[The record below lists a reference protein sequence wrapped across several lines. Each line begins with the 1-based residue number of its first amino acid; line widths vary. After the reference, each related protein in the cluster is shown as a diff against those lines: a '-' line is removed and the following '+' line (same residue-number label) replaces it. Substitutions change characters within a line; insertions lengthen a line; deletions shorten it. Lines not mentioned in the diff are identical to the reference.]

1 MGRAV
6 AVELAKQGAHVTIV
20 ARKEGPLKETIELM
34 KVIKMTST
42 SMDIGPQ
49 AFSFNHPPLSL
60 FSYNLASGNNS

>member
-34 KVIKMTST
+34 KVTKKKKT
-42 SMDIGPQ
+42 
-49 AFSFNHPPLSL
+49 
-60 FSYNLASGNNS
+60 